1 MADKNNQGNSS
12 TTKIVKNQNCKE
24 DCGALNAQIAG
35 VPEYMYFDTAQELLE
50 KRTKS
55 KQKQTESGT
64 NFKIPGDNQFTL
76 LYTERDKRTACFENF
91 SSQVHGQYPRYRLV
105 L

>member
-1 MADKNNQGNSS
+1 MADKNNLGNSNA
-12 TTKIVKNQNCKE
+12 TKIILNQNCKK
-24 DCGALNAQIAG
+24 DCEALNAQIAG
-35 VPEYMYFDTAQELLE
+35 VSEYIYFDKAQELFE

-76 LYTERDKRTACFENF
+76 LYTDK
-91 SSQVHGQYPRYRLV
+91 G
-105 L
+105 

>member
-1 MADKNNQGNSS
+1 MADKNNLGNSNA
-12 TTKIVKNQNCKE
+12 TKIILNQNCKQ
-24 DCGALNAQIAG
+24 DCEALNAQIAG
-35 VPEYMYFDTAQELLE
+35 VSEYIYFDAAQELRE

-76 LYTERDKRTACFENF
+76 LYTD
-91 SSQVHGQYPRYRLV
+91 
-105 L
+105 